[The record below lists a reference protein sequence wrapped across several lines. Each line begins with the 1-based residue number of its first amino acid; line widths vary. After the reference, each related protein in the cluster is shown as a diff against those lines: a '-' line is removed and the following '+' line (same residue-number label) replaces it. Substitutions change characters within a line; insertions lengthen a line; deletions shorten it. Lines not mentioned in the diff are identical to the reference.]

1 MTIVNDTIST
11 LITESSAVSTSKGIH
26 ENSPIGDV
34 FTKYGNNYRYE
45 VYNNIQLYEYP
56 ITSKDGVPCL
66 LRFAV
71 KNGENKVYYISMRK
85 L

>member
-1 MTIVNDTIST
+1 MFRIAKCSFFF
-11 LITESSAVSTSKGIH
+11 EG
-26 ENSPIGDV
+26 SPIGDV
-34 FTKYGNNYRYE
+34 FTNYGTDYRYE

-56 ITSKDGVPCL
+56 IISKDGTSCL

-71 KNGENKVYYISMRK
+71 RNGERTVYYISMRK